1 VKITYEEPINLLNAD
16 LTGLFFGENK
26 ISIEDVPSADRINK
40 ICVIEFL
47 KFG

>member
-1 VKITYEEPINLLNAD
+1 MKIAFEDPINLLNAD

-26 ISIEDVPSADRINK
+26 ISIEGVPSGDRINK
-40 ICVIEFL
+40 PCVIQFL

>member
-1 VKITYEEPINLLNAD
+1 MKIAFEDPINLLNAD

-40 ICVIEFL
+40 TCVIEFL